1 MQSIATIHTASAKR
15 YLGQFCKH
23 FAHKLP
29 VDLAEGNATGEVTFG
44 TGRCA
49 LEADETALSLTVKAS
64 LPEDIARLQDVV
76 ERHLLRFAF
85 RETLAFQWQTP
96 VALS

>member
-1 MQSIATIHTASAKR
+1 MQSTATIPTASAKR

-29 VDLAEGNATGEVTFG
+29 VELAAGYATGEVTFG

-49 LEADETALSLTVKAS
+49 LQADETTLSLTVKAS
-64 LPEDIARLQDVV
+64 LPDEIARLQDVV
-76 ERHLLRFAF
+76 EQHLIRFAF
-85 RETLAFQWQTP
+85 RETLAFQWQMP
-96 VALS
+96 VSLS